1 MKTNL
6 KIKIFH
12 RYLLELLGAPIKLT
26 IHLDT
31 FKS

>member
-6 KIKIFH
+6 KIKIVH